1 VTREDSADES
11 DGDPGPDQRDSRLAD
26 ISRLG
31 RIFGKVVAPTT
42 LLTGLLFYFGWSF
55 TYWYFHY
62 LGVSSTLLGS
72 TSQDYLMRS
81 VDALFVP
88 VTAVAVVG
96 LVVLWARAVVPQKL
110 SSAAAAR
117 VERQRVP
124 VSTGLGL
131 VLVGVAASAVVSSQ
145 ARENLFLIAPLSLVA
160 GVLLLSYAV
169 HSIRVDRRPLRRPE
183 GVDVQALTEW
193 AAVFALVGIGLF
205 WAVSDYAA
213 AVGTLR
219 AKQTVALLHE
229 EPHATLYSAHSLD
242 LTGPGVSEV
251 RCTGAD
257 AAYKFRY
264 DGLVLVLQSGGHYLL
279 LPRQWTPGTAPAAV
293 VPESGSTRLEFAWSP
308 PVTGG
313 RRPC

>member
-1 VTREDSADES
+1 MTEGDS
-11 DGDPGPDQRDSRLAD
+11 GDPHQGSRLAD

-88 VTAVAVVG
+88 VTVAAVTG
-96 LVVLWARAVVPQKL
+96 LAILWVRAVVPRHL
-110 SSAAAAR
+110 SGAAWSR

-124 VSTGLGL
+124 VGAGLGL
-131 VLVGVAASAVVSSQ
+131 ALVAVAALAVVSDT
-145 ARENLFLIAPLSLVA
+145 ARDRLYLVAPLSLVA

-169 HSIRVDRRPLRRPE
+169 HSIRVAAGTLRRSG

-213 AVGTLR
+213 GVGTLR
-219 AKQTVALLHE
+219 AEQTVARLHE
-229 EPHATLYSAHSLD
+229 EPHAVLYSERSLD

-251 RCTGAD
+251 RCSGAD
-257 AAYKFRY
+257 AAYQFRY
-264 DGLVLVLQSGGHYLL
+264 DGLVLVLQSGGQYLL
-279 LPRQWTPGTAPAAV
+279 LPREWTRGAAPAVV
-293 VPESGSTRLEFAWSP
+293 VPQGGSTRLEFTWSLP
-308 PVTGG
+308 SDGSRT
-313 RRPC
+313 C

>member
-1 VTREDSADES
+1 MTREDSAGEP
-11 DGDPGPDQRDSRLAD
+11 DGDAGPTHQGARLAD

-62 LGVSSTLLGS
+62 LGVNSTLFGS

-88 VTAVAVVG
+88 VTSAAVVG
-96 LVVLWARAVVPQKL
+96 LVVLWARAVIPQKL
-110 SSAAAAR
+110 SSAAVAR
-117 VERQRVP
+117 VERHRVR

-131 VLVGVAASAVVSSQ
+131 VLVGVAASAVVSDV
-145 ARENLFLIAPLSLVA
+145 ARENLFLIAPLSLVI

-169 HSIRVDRRPLRRPE
+169 HSIRVARGPLRRTE
-183 GVDVQALTEW
+183 GVDVRALTEW

-229 EPHATLYSAHSLD
+229 EPHATLFSERSLD

-257 AAYKFRY
+257 AAYEFRY
-264 DGLVLVLQSGGHYLL
+264 DGLVLVLQAGGQYLL
-279 LPRQWTPGTAPAAV
+279 LPRRWTPGTAPAAV
-293 VPESGSTRLEFAWSP
+293 VPEGGSTRLEFTWSP
-308 PVTGG
+308 PAGG
-313 RRPC
+313 GQPC

>member
-1 VTREDSADES
+1 MTREDTGEDVDASHQ
-11 DGDPGPDQRDSRLAD
+11 GTRLAD

-55 TYWYFHY
+55 TYWFFRYF
-62 LGVSSTLLGS
+62 GVNSTMLGS

-88 VTAVAVVG
+88 VTVAAVAG
-96 LVVLWARAVVPQKL
+96 LVILWARAVIPRHL
-110 SSAAAAR
+110 SEAAWAR

-124 VSTGLGL
+124 VSVGLGL
-131 VLVGVAASAVVSSQ
+131 ALIGVAAAAVVSEAASD
-145 ARENLFLIAPLSLVA
+145 RLFLIAPLSLVF

-169 HSIRVDRRPLRRPE
+169 HSIRVARGTPRHTE

-213 AVGTLR
+213 GVGRLR
-219 AKQTVALLHE
+219 AEQTERELHK
-229 EPHATLYSAHSLD
+229 EPHAVLYSERALD

-251 RCTGAD
+251 RCSGAD
-257 AAYKFRY
+257 AAYQFRY
-264 DGLVLVLQSGGHYLL
+264 DGLVLVLQSGGQYLL
-279 LPRQWTPGTAPAAV
+279 LPRQWRWGTGPAAV
-293 VPESGSTRLEFAWSP
+293 VPEGGSIRLEFTWSAP
-308 PVTGG
+308 PEGSG
-313 RRPC
+313 RC